1 LVYWPA
7 KLKRGFR
14 FSQIFSLLLLCAC
27 GGGGGGGNAG
37 TNPNVAQ
44 FWLIP
49 SDQVVDGGPGQDG
62 IPSIDAPEFGPIASN
77 TDVGDDELV
86 IAVLAGS
93 EVKVYPHAIM
103 DWHEVLNDTTV
114 AANDPFALSYCP
126 LTGSAVAWAV
136 DSTLADTS
144 FGVSGRLYNSN
155 LILYDRQSSSLWV
168 QMMQLAVNGSRIGE
182 EPSNLRIVETTKAT
196 IRSMYPAAM
205 MLTRNT
211 GFTRNYDEYP
221 YGSYRADPGLLFP
234 VETTDNRLHPKTRV
248 LGVKINSQ
256 VKVYQVDGFG
266 PTTQVVLDQLGGRS
280 VVVAG
285 NSDRNF
291 AVAFSRELDDGT
303 VLNLAAYTD
312 SDPANILQDDE
323 GNVWNVWGTA
333 VSGPREDA
341 QLEVITAYV
350 AYWFAFAA
358 FYPQVEIHFG
368 PT

>member
-1 LVYWPA
+1 MFLSA
-7 KLKRGFR
+7 LNRRSCG
-14 FSQIFSLLLLCAC
+14 FSLIPFVLLLGAC
-27 GGGGGGGNAG
+27 GGGGGGNASP
-37 TNPNVAQ
+37 NPGVVQ
-44 FWLIP
+44 SWLIP
-49 SDQVVDGGPGQDG
+49 AEQVVDGGPGQDG
-62 IPSIDAPEFGPIASN
+62 IPSIDAPEFAPLAGN

-103 DWHEVLNDTTV
+103 DWHEVVNDTTV
-114 AANDPFALSYCP
+114 ASNDPFVLSYCP

-136 DSTLADTS
+136 DNALANTT

-155 LILYDRQSSSLWV
+155 LLLYDRESSSLWV

-182 EPSNLRIVETTKAT
+182 EPSNLRIVETAKAT
-196 IRSMYPAAM
+196 ISAMYPDALI
-205 MLTRNT
+205 LTRNT

-234 VETTDNRLHPKTRV
+234 VETTDSRLHSKTRV

-266 PTTQVVLDQLGGRS
+266 PTTQVIQDQLGGRP

-285 NSDRNF
+285 NADRNF
-291 AVAFSRELDDGT
+291 AVAFGRELGDGT
-303 VLNLAAYTD
+303 VLNLSPYAG
-312 SDPANILQDDE
+312 SDPAIILQDDE

-333 VSGPREDA
+333 VAGPREGA
-341 QLEVITAYV
+341 QLETVTAYV
-350 AYWFAFAA
+350 AYWFAWAA

-368 PT
+368 PS